1 MNGVYMSETE
11 FQEVS
16 VQEGYALWAASYDQE
31 KNGLIFVEERHVDQL
46 LAQFAFTRVLD
57 VGTGTGRYALK
68 LARRGAS
75 VTAIDQSPEMLA
87 VARQDAQ
94 REGLPVDF
102 WLTSVDDG
110 LPFEAR
116 QFDLLICALM
126 LSHVPDLSHTLQEF
140 ARVLQNGGY
149 LLITDFHPVHTIY
162 GWNTAFRRAGV
173 KYRLPT
179 MGHTR
184 DDYLE
189 AITASGLT
197 ILKVMDIL
205 VGEAPDGYLPE
216 EMLRTYAEK
225 PLCLIILAQK

>member
-1 MNGVYMSETE
+1 MSETE

-31 KNGLIFVEERHVDQL
+31 NNGLIFVEERHVDRL
-46 LAQFAFTRVLD
+46 LAQLPFTRVLD
-57 VGTGTGRYALK
+57 VGTGTGRHALK

-75 VTAIDQSPEMLA
+75 VTAIDQSTEMLA
-87 VARQDAQ
+87 VARQAALRD
-94 REGLPVDF
+94 GLPIDF
-102 WLTSVDDG
+102 QLASLDDG

-116 QFDLLICALM
+116 QFDLLISALM
-126 LSHVPDLSHTLQEF
+126 LSHLPNLAHALQEF
-140 ARVLQNGGY
+140 ARVLQVGGY
-149 LLITDFHPVHTIY
+149 LLMTDFHPVHTIY

-173 KYRLPT
+173 KYRLPI
-179 MGHTR
+179 MEHSR

-197 ILKVMDIL
+197 ILEVMDIP
-205 VGEAPDGYLPE
+205 VGEAPDGYLPV
-216 EMLRTYAEK
+216 EMLRMYADK